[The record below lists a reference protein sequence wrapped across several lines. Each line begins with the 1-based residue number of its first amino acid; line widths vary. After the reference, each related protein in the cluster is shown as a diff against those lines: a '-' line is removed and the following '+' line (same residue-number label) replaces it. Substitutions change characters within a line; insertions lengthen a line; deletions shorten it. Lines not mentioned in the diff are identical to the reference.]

1 MQEYI
6 MDKLEKVFVKI
17 VTDNKAGLYREA
29 YSYLLNKEDAEDA
42 VGNTILKAYTHIK
55 DLQNVKKMKSWIYS
69 ILINECKNIIRHNSR
84 INQSTFSVDECVYKA
99 PEDESDIYDFII
111 RLEPI
116 YREIVLLYYY
126 ENFKVKEIAQMLHL
140 SEGTIKSRLARA
152 RKQIK
157 DFMDGENM

>member
-1 MQEYI
+1 

-17 VTDNKAGLYREA
+17 ITENKAGLYREA

-42 VGNTILKAYTHIK
+42 VGNAILKAYTHIK
-55 DLQNVKKMKSWIYS
+55 DLHNIKKMKSWMYS
-69 ILINECKNIIRHNSR
+69 ILINECKNMIRSNSR
-84 INQSTFSVDECVYKA
+84 VDYSNISVDECLDDIS
-99 PEDESDIYDFII
+99 EDKSDIYDFII

-116 YREIVLLYYY
+116 HREIVLLYYY

-140 SEGTIKSRLARA
+140 PEGTIKSRLARA

-157 DFMDGENM
+157 DFMDGEKM

>member
-1 MQEYI
+1 

-17 VTDNKAGLYREA
+17 ITENKAGLYREA

-42 VGNTILKAYTHIK
+42 VGNAILKAYTHIK
-55 DLQNVKKMKSWIYS
+55 DLRNVKKMKSWMYS
-69 ILINECKNIIRHNSR
+69 ILINEFKNMIRSNSR
-84 INQSTFSVDECVYKA
+84 VDYSNISVDECLDEIS
-99 PEDESDIYDFII
+99 EDKSEIYDFII

-116 YREIVLLYYY
+116 HREIVLLYYY
-126 ENFKVKEIAQMLHL
+126 ENFKVKEIAQMLQL
-140 SEGTIKSRLARA
+140 PEGTIKSRLARA